1 MLGKIIYFIFYD
13 YSLYFVTYVDDYILV
28 LMLVISSLLLT
39 CLLIGV
45 SYFLVFQF
53 REEEKISSY
62 ECGFQPFEDTRQ
74 KFDIKYYLVAILFIV
89 FDLEIMFMVPWT
101 QVFQYVYVFG
111 TFWLFFFL
119 FILTVGFIYEWNKGA
134 LSWS

>member
-1 MLGKIIYFIFYD
+1 MLAKIIYYIFYD
-13 YSLYFVTYVDDYILV
+13 YSLYCVAYIDDYILV

-39 CLLIGV
+39 VLLIGV

-74 KFDIKYYLVAILFIV
+74 KFDIKYYLVAILFII
-89 FDLEIMFMVPWT
+89 FDLEIMFMVP
-101 QVFQYVYVFG
+101 
-111 TFWLFFFL
+111 
-119 FILTVGFIYEWNKGA
+119 
-134 LSWS
+134 

>member
-1 MLGKIIYFIFYD
+1 MILKWSHELSYKIGFEIN
-13 YSLYFVTYVDDYILV
+13 DYIFV
-28 LMLVISSLLLT
+28 VIIIISSLILT
-39 CLLIGV
+39 CLLCCLPFVIIHHV
-45 SYFLVFQF
+45 S
-53 REEEKISSY
+53 EEQKETSY

-101 QVFQYVYVFG
+101 QVFIYVTVWG

-119 FILTVGFIYEWNKGA
+119 LILTVGFIYEWNKGA
-134 LSWS
+134 LSWN